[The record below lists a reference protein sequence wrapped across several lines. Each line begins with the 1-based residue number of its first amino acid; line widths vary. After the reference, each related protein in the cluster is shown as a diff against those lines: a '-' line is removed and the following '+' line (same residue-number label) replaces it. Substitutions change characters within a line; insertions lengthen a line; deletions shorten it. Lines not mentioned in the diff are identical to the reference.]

1 MGADVDGILGR
12 RLAAPARERR
22 IGPFFGI
29 LTRYTLW
36 EIAVPAVMA
45 IAIIGFVGVANEL
58 HEDRENLPLE
68 YITGWDVARL
78 VFYFSPTL
86 AAYIIPIT
94 YMLGILLAFGGL
106 AQNNEIT
113 AMKAAGIPLKRL
125 VVPVIGVGL
134 ALSALSFIL
143 MERVQPWAAG
153 KVSHLIF
160 VELPQ
165 RITLEILPTGT
176 VKEFGN
182 WRVYFGGRDPE
193 TKTLKD
199 VVIRESRSDSEWVF
213 YAKSAR
219 FMDNPGGAQLEL
231 TDGRIIRPQQDDTV
245 APLVFPHWILSVPSK
260 FLQSAPNQR
269 RTLTLSELFTD
280 EKKVEASVQ
289 AAPTKH
295 NLEDLKKTREEIA
308 DRITLPLAS
317 FAVCFLAAP
326 LAVRSPRS
334 GRSYSFALG
343 VGIIFVFYMLRML
356 LSPSELISLDAAI
369 LRGLAPSILLMTLG
383 LIVVWRVDRV

>member
-1 MGADVDGILGR
+1 M
-12 RLAAPARERR
+12 
-22 IGPFFGI
+22 GPFFGI

-45 IAIIGFVGVANEL
+45 VAIIGFLGVANEL
-58 HEDRENLPLE
+58 RERRLALPLE
-68 YITGWDVARL
+68 FITGWDVTRL

-94 YMLGILLAFGGL
+94 YMLGILLAFGRL

-125 VVPVIGVGL
+125 VIPVIGVGL
-134 ALSALSFIL
+134 ALSAVSFVL
-143 MERVQPWAAG
+143 TDRVQPWAAG
-153 KVSHLIF
+153 KASHIIY

-176 VKEFGN
+176 VQELGS

-199 VVIRESRSDSEWVF
+199 IVIRESRSDGEWVF
-213 YAKSAR
+213 YARTAR
-219 FMDNPGGAQLEL
+219 FIDSPGGAQLEL
-231 TDGRIIRPQQDDTV
+231 TDGRIIRPQEDGKV
-245 APLVFPHWILSVPSK
+245 SPLVFPHWVVSVPST
-260 FLQSAPNQR
+260 FLRSAPGQGRNV
-269 RTLTLSELFTD
+269 TLKELFAE
-280 EKKVEASVQ
+280 EKVMQQRVKATPVKS
-289 AAPTKH
+289 
-295 NLEDLKKTREEIA
+295 NIDDLRKMREEIA

-317 FAVCFLAAP
+317 LAVSFLAAP

-334 GRSYSFALG
+334 GRSFSFALG
-343 VGIIFVFYMLRML
+343 VGIVFIFYMLRML
-356 LSPSELISLDAAI
+356 LAPSELVTLESAI
-369 LRGLAPSILLMTLG
+369 LRGLTPSLLLTFLG
-383 LIVVWRVDRV
+383 LIAVWRVDRV